1 MNKFIKC
8 LNKTP
13 WLAWMTGV
21 RVSKKA
27 KEVISAAL
35 FGVVIGIIG
44 VVILIIWIII
54 AEFIGFWFL
63 FFTIALILA
72 CFNIDW
78 SHFDKCGDNEDE
90 L

>member
-13 WLAWMTGV
+13 WLAWMTMVG
-21 RVSKKA
+21 VSKEV
-27 KEVISAAL
+27 KEFIFVAL
-35 FGVVIGIIG
+35 FGTIGGITL
-44 VVILIIWIII
+44 ILI

-63 FFTIALILA
+63 FFTIALILV
-72 CFNIDW
+72 CLNIDW